1 MDRGLYIAAS
11 GMLSEMA
18 RQDILANDLANS
30 STPGY
35 KADRAEQRSFKD
47 VLLHNT
53 QTGAVVGPIGP
64 GSFIARQNT
73 DFTAAPLKDTGQDL
87 DFGIEGD
94 GFFSVRT
101 AQGPRYTRNGSFQTG
116 PTGLLVDQLGNQ
128 VLDQRGQPI
137 RVAADGTVDPAKLG
151 VFTVNGARKAG
162 DSNFTGT
169 AAGKATGTVRAGA
182 LEGSGV
188 DPAHAMIDMMTSL
201 RAYESGQKAIQT
213 IDSTL
218 DQAAS
223 RVGSTT

>member
-35 KADRAEQRSFKD
+35 KADRAEQRSFQD
-47 VLLHNT
+47 VLLQNT
-53 QTGAVVGPIGP
+53 QTGATVGPIGP
-64 GSFIARQNT
+64 GSYIARQNT
-73 DFTAAPLKDTGQDL
+73 DFTPAPAKDTGQDL
-87 DFGIEGD
+87 DFAIEGD

-101 AQGPRYTRNGSFQTG
+101 PQGQRFTRNGSFQTG
-116 PTGLLVDQLGNQ
+116 PNGLLVDQLGNQ
-128 VLDQRGQPI
+128 VMDQRGQPI
-137 RVAADGTVDPAKLG
+137 KVAADGTVDPAKLG
-151 VFTVNGARKAG
+151 IYTVNGARKAG

-169 AAGKATGTVRAGA
+169 AAGKATGSVRSGA

-218 DQAAS
+218 EQAATK
-223 RVGSTT
+223 VGSIS